1 MLPLAA
7 PTAGPFLKFG
17 FGPRAMRLLPTTRLP
32 RAPPLAPRRSCALG
46 PFAKQRLVPL
56 RRSGS
61 GPFHVT

>member
-7 PTAGPFLKFG
+7 PAAGPFLKLG
-17 FGPRAMRLLPTTRLP
+17 LGPRAMRLLPTTRLP
-32 RAPPLAPRRSCALG
+32 LAPPLAPRRSCALG
-46 PFAKQRLVPL
+46 PLARERLVPL